1 MIKRI
6 VERIEIELPSIMT
19 SLTNRDIHSSSN
31 VFMVLVTLHFQAF
44 VEMGSTDQAA
54 DIVTYYL
61 SNPVMVKGGQVT
73 FSVSSTFNFL
83 QVHFYKMN

>member
-1 MIKRI
+1 
-6 VERIEIELPSIMT
+6 
-19 SLTNRDIHSSSN
+19 
-31 VFMVLVTLHFQAF
+31 MVLVTLHLQAF
-44 VEMGSTDQAA
+44 VELGSTDQAA

-83 QVHFYKMN
+83 QVHFYKIHSFIPFLLNLVEGVIEDFP